1 MKIWQLALIELRNSK
16 ASKALG
22 CISRAWFLESYAKL
36 SIYCVLLPFELYH
49 QREAKSSTKEEVSV
63 FQFHC
68 LSQRRKQ
75 LGIATCKCLQE
86 MQHAAAFWL
95 SLLSEHCTIPA
106 CKGCSCT
113 ANQHPCSLQYLFVNS
128 LNPKSDKHLIS
139 PYNITPESHI
149 KVMRI
154 TEMITNK
161 KSL

>member
-1 MKIWQLALIELRNSK
+1 MQIWQLALIELRNIK

-22 CISRAWFLESYAKL
+22 CISRAWLLESYACSTVFYFPMSCTIRGKQNL
-36 SIYCVLLPFELYH
+36 PQKRRCQLFSFSVCLRGENSLAMLLVNAF
-49 QREAKSSTKEEVSV
+49 KK
-63 FQFHC
+63 C
-68 LSQRRKQ
+68 NMQ
-75 LGIATCKCLQE
+75 L
-86 MQHAAAFWL
+86 AFWL
-95 SLLSEHCTIPA
+95 SLLSKHCTIPA

-113 ANQHPCSLQYLFVNS
+113 ANQNPCSLQYLFVNS

-161 KSL
+161 RSL